1 MVSYCYGSERANCS
15 KSLDSA
21 FDLLWDGV
29 EVTCPYNLKAAQ
41 LLSAIL
47 NFIVLLSLL
56 PFTCFLAM
64 AVNEE
69 LSKEWLPDQWES
81 IPTANPVV
89 IKGAP

>member
-1 MVSYCYGSERANCS
+1 M
-15 KSLDSA
+15 
-21 FDLLWDGV
+21 
-29 EVTCPYNLKAAQ
+29 TCPDNLKAAQ

-69 LSKEWLPDQWES
+69 RSKELLKCKMERKPLGS
-81 IPTANPVV
+81 L
-89 IKGAP
+89 